1 MTAYNKKYDWLFWV
15 YEYRKYLE
23 RAKLLAKEAYE
34 LDTGKLVKG
43 DLTEINDIIEKV
55 GLTWNE
61 HQVQAFIDPKLTRI

>member
-1 MTAYNKKYDWLFWV
+1 
-15 YEYRKYLE
+15 
-23 RAKLLAKEAYE
+23 LAKEAYE

-55 GLTWNE
+55 GLKWNE